1 MFVPAELIPQSVSWT
16 AWLLW
21 VFALSAAAIS
31 APWHAMRLPQRQ
43 HLFFASLLGLM
54 LLWRLEAGVAPGL
67 GFHFLAVTTLVL
79 MFGWSLAV
87 IGASLI
93 EIAVLWGVES
103 GIEALAPNVLIIVLL
118 PATVTALVYRLVM
131 RYLPHEPFVYM
142 FVCAFFGGVLAAIS
156 TVFLRVGILAIGDT
170 YSYARMATEYLPF
183 LPLYAFPEGVINGM
197 IVTVMVVV
205 RPEWLRTFHE
215 PPANRT

>member
-1 MFVPAELIPQSVSWT
+1 MFVPAELIPHGIGWM
-16 AWLLW
+16 AWLIW
-21 VFALSAAAIS
+21 ALAIITAILT
-31 APWHAMRLPQRQ
+31 APWRAMKIPQRQ

-54 LLWRLEAGVAPGL
+54 LLWRLEAGIAPGL

-87 IGASLI
+87 IGASLV
-93 EIAVLWGVES
+93 EIALIWGVES
-103 GIEALAPNVLIIVLL
+103 GIEALALNALLIVVL
-118 PATVTALVYRLVM
+118 PATVTALVYRGVM
-131 RYLPHEPFVYM
+131 RYLPHDPFAYM
-142 FVCAFFGGVLAAIS
+142 FVCAFFGGVLAAVA
-156 TVFLRVGILAIGDT
+156 TVFLRVGILAFGET
-170 YSYARMATEYLPF
+170 YSYARMAAEYLPF

-197 IVTVMVVV
+197 IVTVMVVL